1 MINPRIGLSMVIAAL
16 MAAGGGRH
24 DGRTRTPTAP
34 RPVANLDPARAG
46 SGNKAR
52 LLERYQRRQNR
63 HGGSDH
69 G

>member
-1 MINPRIGLSMVIAAL
+1 MIKPRLGLSMAIAAL
-16 MAAGGGRH
+16 MAAAGGRP
-24 DGRTRTPTAP
+24 DTARPSGP

-52 LLERYQRRQNR
+52 LLERYQRRQKR
-63 HGGSDH
+63 LGGDH